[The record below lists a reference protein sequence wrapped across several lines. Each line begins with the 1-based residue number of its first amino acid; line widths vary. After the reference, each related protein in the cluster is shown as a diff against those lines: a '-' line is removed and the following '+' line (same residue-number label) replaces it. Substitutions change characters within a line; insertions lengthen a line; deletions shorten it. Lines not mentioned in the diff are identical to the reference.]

1 MKERIVRYTKEELK
15 RLKGKTDHTFV
26 EKTTDADIERQ
37 VNNSSDDHPPP
48 EKELKEFKKV
58 NKDGTHE

>member
-26 EKTTDADIERQ
+26 EKTTDTDIERQ
-37 VNNSSDDHPPP
+37 VSNSPDDHLPT
-48 EKELKEFKKV
+48 EEELREFKKV

>member
-26 EKTTDADIERQ
+26 EKTTDTDIERQ
-37 VNNSSDDHPPP
+37 VSNSPDDYLPT
-48 EKELKEFKKV
+48 EEELREFKKV